1 MDQQRV
7 LDVLRQVIDP
17 EVGINIVDL
26 GLVYG
31 VEIDENVG
39 EIRLRLTMTSPACP
53 LGEQIAEEAASMVEN
68 EVAGVRR
75 ATWELV
81 WEPFWT
87 PARMSEVART
97 ALGWS
102 PVGP

>member
-1 MDQQRV
+1 MDQDTV
-7 LDVLRQVIDP
+7 LDALRAVVDP

-31 VEIDENVG
+31 VDLDPARGAVH
-39 EIRLRLTMTSPACP
+39 LRLTMTSPACP
-53 LGEQIAEEAASMVEN
+53 LGEDIARQAVEVVETQVKGVKTAS
-68 EVAGVRR
+68 A
-75 ATWELV
+75 ELV

-87 PARMSEVART
+87 PARMSDAARV

-102 PVGP
+102 R